1 MGHNALTDGVIERK
15 LVYPGPPGHCPGPP
29 HTPCRM
35 RPALLWLRTLILLT
49 TVLLTMGKGAW
60 AFDAAPGLSHDT
72 PSGWTCVLEDPLH
85 DQGGEAEPD
94 RHTFSG
100 GDDDRGE
107 LLILH
112 KPWLPSSPPDA
123 HPAILADLR
132 PAHPWL
138 SLPLRPPQA

>member
-1 MGHNALTDGVIERK
+1 
-15 LVYPGPPGHCPGPP
+15 
-29 HTPCRM
+29 M
-35 RPALLWLRTLILLT
+35 RPALLWLRTLVILA

-60 AFDAAPGLSHDT
+60 ALESVPAALPDALDGWVCVLDDPQHDT
-72 PSGWTCVLEDPLH
+72 
-85 DQGGEAEPD
+85 GGEADPD

-112 KPWLPSSPPDA
+112 KPWVPSTHPDA
-123 HPAILADLR
+123 HPAALADLG

-138 SLPLRPPQA
+138 SLPLRPPQR